1 MQGRQESSPN
11 TSNNDVVPP
20 QNSGNSDVVP
30 YPELSDRDRTILEE
44 ILKDN
49 HVLLDKIRALEPAFL
64 DGLRK
69 IKPAVPREM
78 VFDPAELDP
87 VIVDAIRKLSLK
99 GGKEEGEENENGN
112 LNETKSEERDEE
124 RSRSLHYPV
133 GHGARD
139 CLCYLETGTCKF
151 GPNCKF
157 NHPRIITKNNQNK
170 MKEREGLA
178 EKPGKTECKISKA
191 RFVVCFDQLELNYYR
206 MCFHDT
212 NYFRSGGCKPGKA
225 FSFNPRRG
233 EPSVAPVQK
242 LNFMDLPI
250 RPGAKECP
258 YYMKNGSCKSGTN
271 CTFNHPDPT
280 AIGESGPPSGYIDGG
295 PASVQGASSATA
307 WDSLCMPM
315 IPPSQGIPCQNTEWN
330 ASQDPE
336 YLPERSIPAPPPY
349 VMNKAVT
356 ETNIYEQNP
365 QQKQVEEF
373 PERPGQPICI
383 YFLRKGDCKHRSN
396 CKYHHPKNQTAV
408 SPHGENICT
417 QYSSYGICNSGPAC
431 KFDHPSL
438 STFLL

>member
-1 MQGRQESSPN
+1 MLPAAAVRVLLPLSASVIYVIYRYLRPGRQESSPN

-133 GHGARD
+133 GPGARD

-157 NHPRIITKNNQNK
+157 NHPRIITKNNQ
-170 MKEREGLA
+170 
-178 EKPGKTECKISKA
+178 
-191 RFVVCFDQLELNYYR
+191 
-206 MCFHDT
+206 
-212 NYFRSGGCKPGKA
+212 
-225 FSFNPRRG
+225 
-233 EPSVAPVQK
+233 
-242 LNFMDLPI
+242 
-250 RPGAKECP
+250 
-258 YYMKNGSCKSGTN
+258 
-271 CTFNHPDPT
+271 
-280 AIGESGPPSGYIDGG
+280 
-295 PASVQGASSATA
+295 
-307 WDSLCMPM
+307 
-315 IPPSQGIPCQNTEWN
+315 
-330 ASQDPE
+330 
-336 YLPERSIPAPPPY
+336 
-349 VMNKAVT
+349 
-356 ETNIYEQNP
+356 
-365 QQKQVEEF
+365 
-373 PERPGQPICI
+373 
-383 YFLRKGDCKHRSN
+383 
-396 CKYHHPKNQTAV
+396 
-408 SPHGENICT
+408 
-417 QYSSYGICNSGPAC
+417 
-431 KFDHPSL
+431 
-438 STFLL
+438 